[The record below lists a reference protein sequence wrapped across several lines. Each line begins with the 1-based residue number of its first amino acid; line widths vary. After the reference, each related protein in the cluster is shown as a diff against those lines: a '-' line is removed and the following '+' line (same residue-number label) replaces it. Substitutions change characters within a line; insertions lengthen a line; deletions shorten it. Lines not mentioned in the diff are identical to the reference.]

1 MDGLSMSTSK
11 SSNPE
16 PCTRRA
22 ERLDGIG
29 CVVTGGAS
37 GIGLE
42 VARELARLGGVI
54 GILDLDEEKARS
66 TAFLLR
72 RDYSCKSASAAAN
85 VVDAA
90 GVQAAFEKLGSRIGP
105 IGVLVNCAG
114 IMTPRMVP
122 LTEMPISDFE
132 DMLNVHVKGTFICSQ
147 ASLPSMQ
154 QQSFGR
160 IINISSVLGILG
172 LPFRIG
178 YATAKTAIIGFTRSL
193 AVEVARQGVTVNV
206 VAPGYVLTSTLQ
218 QRIDVGMIDYAR
230 LAERAPVGRWGL
242 PEEVA
247 RVIGFLALPGS
258 AFITGATVPVDGGYT
273 VRGDPNEAIGDPPAS
288 LDPVRDMFRT

>member
-1 MDGLSMSTSK
+1 MAEMSIQR
-11 SSNPE
+11 
-16 PCTRRA
+16 CIRRP

-42 VARELARLGGVI
+42 VARELAGFGGAI

-66 TAFLLR
+66 TALLIE
-72 RDYSCKSASAAAN
+72 RDYSCKSASAAAD
-85 VVDAA
+85 VIDAA
-90 GVQAAFEKLGSRIGP
+90 GVRAAIEELGTRIGP

-154 QQSFGR
+154 RQSFGR

-172 LPFRIG
+172 LPSASVMRRPKLLLS
-178 YATAKTAIIGFTRSL
+178 ASR
-193 AVEVARQGVTVNV
+193 VRW
-206 VAPGYVLTSTLQ
+206 
-218 QRIDVGMIDYAR
+218 R
-230 LAERAPVGRWGL
+230 LR
-242 PEEVA
+242 
-247 RVIGFLALPGS
+247 
-258 AFITGATVPVDGGYT
+258 
-273 VRGDPNEAIGDPPAS
+273 
-288 LDPVRDMFRT
+288 